1 VTTVFLNLIFR
12 YQDGSFTFVAW
23 IFGAE
28 ALLMIAA
35 GAWCLLAP
43 ESYVRRMIRPRSRR
57 LLRWSSGSKPEGV
70 PSGAGQFWASHPGW
84 VRLGGAV
91 AISLGIGEVTWLVL
105 FSVAGR
111 LY

>member
-1 VTTVFLNLIFR
+1 MTTRFLDLIFR
-12 YQDGSFTFVAW
+12 YPDGSFTFVAW

-28 ALLMIAA
+28 SVLLLAA

-43 ESYVRRMIRPRSRR
+43 ESYVRRMIRHA
-57 LLRWSSGSKPEGV
+57 
-70 PSGAGQFWASHPGW
+70 PSGAAQFWASHPGW
-84 VRLGGAV
+84 VRFGGAV
-91 AISLGIGEVTWLVL
+91 GIALGIGEITWLVF